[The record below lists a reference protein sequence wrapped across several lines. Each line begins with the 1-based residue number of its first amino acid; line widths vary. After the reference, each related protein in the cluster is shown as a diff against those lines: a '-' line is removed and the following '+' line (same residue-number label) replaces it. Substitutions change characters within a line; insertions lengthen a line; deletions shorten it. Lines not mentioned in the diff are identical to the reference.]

1 MISLHNW
8 LGQKIVPEGCR
19 GFDVLSFGEKDK
31 DCDISVHSE
40 GFRHTK
46 MTDVIDA
53 VEAATIAV
61 VDMSFKVRTPR
72 LAGHWIQIHSTL
84 NMLST
89 ILNKLNCH
97 LGIIYHLSPPF
108 YIFKFLFSS
117 T

>member
-1 MISLHNW
+1 M
-8 LGQKIVPEGCR
+8 
-19 GFDVLSFGEKDK
+19 SFGEKDK

-72 LAGHWIQIHSTL
+72 LAGHSGYGYTQHSTCCQ
-84 NMLST
+84 LS
-89 ILNKLNCH
+89 
-97 LGIIYHLSPPF
+97 
-108 YIFKFLFSS
+108 
-117 T
+117 

>member
-61 VDMSFKVRTPR
+61 VDMSFKVTTPR
-72 LAGHWIQIHSTL
+72 LAGHWL
-84 NMLST
+84 GVA
-89 ILNKLNCH
+89 LNCNSQH
-97 LGIIYHLSPPF
+97 VV
-108 YIFKFLFSS
+108 K
-117 T
+117 

>member
-1 MISLHNW
+1 M
-8 LGQKIVPEGCR
+8 
-19 GFDVLSFGEKDK
+19 SFGEKDK

-72 LAGHWIQIHSTL
+72 LAGHWIRIHSTL

-97 LGIIYHLSPPF
+97 RGIINHLSSPF
-108 YIFKFLFSS
+108 YIFKFLFFKYINYVKL
-117 T
+117 